1 MVSNKGLLS
10 CCLIGVDS
18 KFDHWD
24 NDASLLRIIDTSIT
38 YATSIEVGF
47 KLGYNWTHLKWPLW
61 IIYFV
66 NSSRTLLLLGNVV
79 SIGTQFKGTN

>member
-10 CCLIGVDS
+10 CRLIGVGS

-38 YATSIEVGF
+38 YASNATSIEVGF
-47 KLGYNWTHLKWPLW
+47 KLGYN
-61 IIYFV
+61 
-66 NSSRTLLLLGNVV
+66 S
-79 SIGTQFKGTN
+79 